1 MSLRHAKCSSFLT
14 MTPNLFSPIKL
25 GACALKNRIFMPP
38 LTRSRAGKG
47 NVPQALNSLYYAQ
60 RASAGL
66 IIAEATQV
74 SPEAQGYIS
83 TPGIHTAEQV
93 EWLEAS
99 HHCSPLCWRSYLP
112 SAVACWP

>member
-1 MSLRHAKCSSFLT
+1 MGDVFGAMLGATLFLT
-14 MTPNLFSPIKL
+14 MIANLFSPLKL

-47 NVPQALNSLYYAQ
+47 NAPQVLNALYYAQ

-74 SPEAQGYIS
+74 SPEAYPLLTTVPDSVTPFIS
-83 TPGIHTAEQV
+83 QCVPTLNRMDSYPSKTSDQV
-93 EWLEAS
+93 
-99 HHCSPLCWRSYLP
+99 
-112 SAVACWP
+112 

>member
-1 MSLRHAKCSSFLT
+1 MI
-14 MTPNLFSPIKL
+14 PNLFSPIKL

-47 NVPQALNSLYYAQ
+47 NAPQALNSLYYAQ

-83 TPGIHTAEQV
+83 TPG
-93 EWLEAS
+93 
-99 HHCSPLCWRSYLP
+99 
-112 SAVACWP
+112 SAVPDFVTPFISQCVPTLNRMDDDPSKTSDQV

>member
-1 MSLRHAKCSSFLT
+1 MI
-14 MTPNLFSPIKL
+14 PNLFSPIKL

-47 NVPQALNSLYYAQ
+47 NAPQALNCLYYAQ

-74 SPEAQGYIS
+74 SSEAQGYIS
-83 TPGIHTAEQV
+83 TPSFIPPSRFKVATP
-93 EWLEAS
+93 
-99 HHCSPLCWRSYLP
+99 PL
-112 SAVACWP
+112 